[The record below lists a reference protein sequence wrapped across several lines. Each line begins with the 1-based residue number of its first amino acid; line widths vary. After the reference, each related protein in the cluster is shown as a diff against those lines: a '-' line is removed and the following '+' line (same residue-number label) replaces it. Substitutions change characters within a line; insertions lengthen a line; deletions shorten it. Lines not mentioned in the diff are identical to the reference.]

1 MSGSFSAHGLPRKE
15 SEEKAVALLIGN
27 FTYVKLIIIIFM
39 NGRIVA
45 KKS

>member
-27 FTYVKLIIIIFM
+27 FTYVKLIIIFM